1 MVVVHRRGSKFST
14 CWCRAND
21 KMKSCHHDVEGPM
34 TRWNLVTTTDVPN
47 DKMKS
52 CHHEVD
58 GGGPRDVAES

>member
-1 MVVVHRRGSKFST
+1 
-14 CWCRAND
+14 
-21 KMKSCHHDVEGPM
+21 M